1 MRRLSINGNPSGEP
15 STFPVERGRTIGF
28 DLNNAV
34 NDNVDKAKD
43 TVNDKAGKEVVNDD
57 HAQQAKDTVND
68 AAGKLGERF
77 GK

>member
-1 MRRLSINGNPSGEP
+1 M
-15 STFPVERGRTIGF
+15 GF
-28 DLNNAV
+28 DLNNA
-34 NDNVDKAKD
+34 
-43 TVNDKAGKEVVNDD
+43 VNDKAGKEVVNDD

>member
-1 MRRLSINGNPSGEP
+1 M
-15 STFPVERGRTIGF
+15 GF

-43 TVNDKAGKEVVNDD
+43 TVNDKAGKEDVNDD

>member
-1 MRRLSINGNPSGEP
+1 M
-15 STFPVERGRTIGF
+15 GF

-68 AAGKLGERF
+68 AACKLGERF